1 MARYVLNIIPIFSES
16 LLSKEATLRKLMFL
30 PLTAALI
37 ALLVPTAALAQG
49 DSAIAGQVTD
59 NTGGVL
65 PGVTVVVAS
74 PALIEG
80 SRVAVTDRSGQYAVT
95 ALSVGTY
102 SVTFSLPGFSTVL
115 RDSIR
120 LSSDFTANIDAELN
134 VGSVEE
140 TITVSG
146 ESPLVDVQRTTQRE
160 VIDREAVDAL
170 PTGRNPWAVGMT
182 LPGMTTRSAAGLAVG
197 EVGGVGGAQQ
207 NYLMRHGSDQGDS
220 HTEIDGMN
228 VSSGF
233 GGGEHNAVYHDD
245 GIVQEYSFESIG
257 GTSEHQTSGVTINL
271 IPREGSNTF
280 SGSGYSSYGNESL
293 YTSNYSAEQE
303 AQGLKAPSEVKELW
317 DYNFGL
323 GGPLVQDR
331 LWFFTSWRN
340 WGNDK
345 TVPYVFDQPN
355 RPSTLEEDGYSYRNE
370 LWSGLLRLTGQI
382 NPSNKVAVSYNRLN
396 RTRPNIN
403 TSAGPNPSVAYTR
416 DATMFS
422 PTPTPY
428 VGQAKWT
435 STLSNRMLLE
445 AGYSINHMSF
455 YTLNLGDGVTKE
467 DTRNSTQWNGG
478 DGDVLR
484 LTEMNY
490 LQAKLSYVTG
500 SHSFKGGVDYG
511 FGFDQS
517 GTAIRND
524 LHQRYVGG
532 VPNAVQVYAT
542 AIEQRN
548 EVGRQIGL
556 FIQDSWTM
564 NRLTLNGGVRFDHFK
579 GVVPAQCAVAGR
591 FAPARCI
598 PALNDLPTF
607 NDVSP
612 RFGLAYDLSG
622 DGRTALK
629 FAIGRYVEQEATSFA
644 SGFNTLGTRNETRTW
659 GDVDISG
666 TCAAPCAT
674 DGDDIAQD
682 NEIGATRNVN
692 FGLPTDVRNADP
704 NLNRANNYSIN
715 VNIDHELLP
724 GLSVSGG
731 YYYRKYKDF
740 RISNEN
746 LAIQPSDYLTAQ
758 VADPRGNGQFVD
770 VSWFPAELNGLSDL
784 IIRNTDNYRT
794 YNGFDINLSARFGE
808 GGLLSTGFQ
817 AGKQIKNDCD
827 QENPN
832 GATHGGRPF
841 FASGGPFCDQSQF
854 DVPFDKTF
862 KLSGAYPLPVPGN
875 IMVSAVFQSV
885 PGDIRTFT
893 GVVTRRNIPQA
904 NIPSGFFLIPFS
916 KPGEEYLDRHNQLD
930 LKFSARIE
938 AGDVQILPEL
948 GIYNVAN
955 VDTVLV
961 RGNIFGGSF
970 DNISAIIDGRVVRLG
985 ARVTF

>member
-1 MARYVLNIIPIFSES
+1 MSYS
-16 LLSKEATLRKLMFL
+16 LIAKEATLRKLTFL

-49 DSAIAGQVTD
+49 DSSIAGQVTD

-65 PGVTVVVAS
+65 PGVTVEVAS

-80 SRVAVTDRSGQYAVT
+80 SRVAVTDGNGQYAVT
-95 ALSVGTY
+95 SLSIGTY
-102 SVTFSLPGFSTVL
+102 TVMFTLPGFSTIL
-115 RDSIR
+115 RDGVE
-120 LSSDFTANIDAELN
+120 LASDFTANIDAELN

-146 ESPLVDVQRTTQRE
+146 ESPLVDVQRTTQNQ
-160 VIDREAVDAL
+160 VISREAVDAL

-233 GGGEHNAVYHDD
+233 GGGEHNALYHDD

-280 SGSGYSSYGNESL
+280 SGSAYSSYGNESL
-293 YTSNYSAEQE
+293 YTSNYSAEQ
-303 AQGLKAPSEVKELW
+303 ATQGLKAPSEVKELW

-323 GGPLVQDR
+323 GGPLAQDR
-331 LWFFTSWRN
+331 LWFFTSWRS

-345 TVPYVFDQPN
+345 TVPYVFEQPN
-355 RPSTLEEDGYSYRNE
+355 RPSTLAADGYSYRNE
-370 LWSGLLRLTGQI
+370 LWSGLLRLTSQI
-382 NPSNKVAVSYNRLN
+382 NPSNKVSVSYNRLV

-403 TSAGPNPSVAYTR
+403 TSAGPNPSKAYTR

-422 PTPTPY
+422 PTPIPY

-435 STLSNRMLLE
+435 STLSNRTLLE
-445 AGYSINHMSF
+445 AGYSINHMAF
-455 YTLNLGDGVTKE
+455 GTFNDYAVGVTKE
-467 DTRNSTQWNGG
+467 DTQNNTQWNGG
-478 DGDVLR
+478 DGDVSR
-484 LTEMNY
+484 VTEMNY
-490 LQAKLSYVTG
+490 LTMKLSYITG
-500 SHSFKGGVDYG
+500 SHTLKTGIDYG
-511 FGFDQS
+511 FGYDTS
-517 GTAIRND
+517 GTSILND
-524 LHQRYVGG
+524 LHQQYRGG
-532 VPNAVQVYAT
+532 VPTAVQVYASAVT
-542 AIEQRN
+542 QRN
-548 EVGRQIGL
+548 DVAKQIGF
-556 FIQDSWTM
+556 FIQDAWTV
-564 NRLTLNGGVRFDHFK
+564 NRLTVNGGVRFDHFM
-579 GVVPAQCAVAGR
+579 GRVPAQCALAGR

-598 PALNDLPTF
+598 DSFDTPTF
-607 NDVSP
+607 NDISP
-612 RFGLAYDLSG
+612 RLGLAYDLSG

-629 FAIGRYVEQEATSFA
+629 VAIGRYVEQEATGFA
-644 SGFNTLGTRNETRTW
+644 SGFNTLRTSNETRPW

-682 NEIGATRNVN
+682 GEIGATRNVN
-692 FGLPTDVRNADP
+692 FGLPTDVRNVDP
-704 NLNRANNYSIN
+704 NGLNRANNYSIN
-715 VNIDHELLP
+715 VNLEHELRP
-724 GLSVSGG
+724 GVSISGG
-731 YYYRKYKDF
+731 YYYRKYSDF
-740 RISNEN
+740 RITNEN
-746 LAIQPSDYLTAQ
+746 LAIQPSDYLTGQ
-758 VADPRGNGQFVD
+758 VADPRGNGQSVD
-770 VSWFPAELNGLSDL
+770 VSWYPSSLNGLSD
-784 IIRNTDNYRT
+784 IIVRNTDNTRN
-794 YNGFDINLSARFGE
+794 YNGFDINLSARFGD

-817 AGKQIKNDCD
+817 AGKQLKNDCD

-832 GATHGGRPF
+832 GRTHGGRPF
-841 FASGGPFCDQSQF
+841 FAAGGPFCDQSQY

-862 KLSGAYPLPVPGN
+862 KLSGAYPLPGPGN
-875 IMVSAVFQSV
+875 FMVSAVYQSV

-893 GVVTRRNIPQA
+893 GVVTRRNIFQA
-904 NIPSGFFLIPFS
+904 NIPSGYFLIPFS

-930 LKFSARIE
+930 IKISGRIN
-938 AGDVQILPEL
+938 AGGAEILPEL
-948 GIYNVAN
+948 GIYNAMN

-970 DNISAIIDGRVVRLG
+970 DKISAIIDGRVVRLG
-985 ARVTF
+985 ARLTF